1 MIENS
6 SSSAETPQAEV
17 PYGQVLFWWN
27 NLVYLIQE
35 QFWILVAVAATIFV
49 LDYAVYHTAAR
60 VYVSKGTFI
69 VDQSP
74 FQFTGNQNSADDSRM
89 LLQSIISSVQSED
102 MREIVAER
110 LNVPAKNVS
119 IIGLDAKVQKL
130 KTTDTVNIDA
140 TADKGGRTAVVEAD
154 ASDPQF
160 AARASN
166 AVLDELSGLNRLTA
180 RIDGMNEQI
189 KVVQAKVGKYAD
201 AVSGFESDRVALEQ
215 KMLGLKQHLAAGGS
229 LESSPAFADDPGL
242 LELVKKRIDADAAYH
257 AQAQVSVRG
266 DQLTALKGQQDNVNH
281 QINSYL
287 HDREIGLNSAYY
299 EAEAKV
305 KALQASLKEQT
316 DLLNDLG
323 SQKATL
329 IKAIGDFKLR
339 RELGIF
345 NDKAPE
351 NEAGVIVI
359 LDRARPAL
367 KPSRPNLI
375 LYGAIGCFLILV
387 LAPSLMFLRHNLDQ
401 RIRSPLQ
408 IEWSAG
414 VHCLA
419 VLSKPP
425 KRSGNKENPH
435 QFEGETFAGLTFL
448 RNQLLRQ
455 SIIANQNQIVVFTD
469 LGKSQ
474 SSEWVAHLGWLMAQ
488 ADKPT
493 LLIDL
498 DFQHPSLSRTL
509 NVPEGPGLYEW
520 VKSSS
525 SLSNFVSRTGEPNLG
540 LLQPGKH
547 SSDLDIFL
555 SRRPLAPQL
564 TELSRDWPFIFVYAP
579 PLVKAPNLLLATPPD
594 CPVIALVHYNQ
605 AKLSD
610 LREEITQCDAY
621 HFRFAGVV
629 LHHYPLIGSYRNKS
643 RIGSH
648 RYIYDLKNSAVQA

>member
-1 MIENS
+1 M
-6 SSSAETPQAEV
+6 

-27 NLVYLIQE
+27 NLVYLVQE
-35 QFWILVAVAATIFV
+35 QIWILIAVAAVVFA

-60 VYVSKGTFI
+60 VYVSKGAFI

-74 FQFTGNQNSADDSRM
+74 FQFTGNQNSADDGRM

-110 LNVPAKNVS
+110 LNVPPVNVS
-119 IIGLDAKVQKL
+119 IIGFDAKVQKL
-130 KTTDTVNIDA
+130 KRTDTVNINA
-140 TADKGGRTAVVEAD
+140 TSEKTGRVAVVEAD
-154 ASDPQF
+154 ASDPEF

-166 AVLDELSGLNRLTA
+166 AVLDELSGLNRLA
-180 RIDGMNEQI
+180 GRINSMNEQI
-189 KVVQAKVGKYAD
+189 QVVRAKVAKYAD

-215 KMLGLKQHLAAGGS
+215 KLLGLKQHLAAGGS

-266 DQLTALKGQQDNVNH
+266 DQLTALKGQEDNVEH

-287 HDREIGLNSAYY
+287 RDRQIGLNSGFH
-299 EAEAKV
+299 EAEEKV
-305 KALQASLKEQT
+305 TSLQSSLKEQT

-323 SQKATL
+323 NQKTTL
-329 IKAIGDFKLR
+329 VKAIGDFKLR
-339 RELGIF
+339 RQLGVF
-345 NDKAPE
+345 NDKTPE

-367 KPSRPNLI
+367 RPSRPNLL
-375 LYGAIGCFLILV
+375 LYLAIGFSICLV

-414 VHCLA
+414 VPCLA
-419 VLSKPP
+419 VLAKPP
-425 KRSGNKENPH
+425 KRSGSGNKGGAG
-435 QFEGETFAGLTFL
+435 QFEGETYAGLTFL

-455 SIIANQNQIVVFTD
+455 SVIANQNQITVFTD

-474 SSEWVAHLGWLMAQ
+474 SSDWVAHLGWLMAQ

-493 LLIDL
+493 LLVDL
-498 DFQHPSLSRTL
+498 DFQNPSLSQQL

-520 VKSSS
+520 VTSSS
-525 SLSNFVSRTGEPNLG
+525 SLSNFVSHTSSPNLG
-540 LLQPGKH
+540 LIQPGKP
-547 SSDLDIFL
+547 SADLDVLL
-555 SRRPLAPQL
+555 SRRPLASQL
-564 TELSRDWPFIFVYAP
+564 TELSKKWPFIFIYAP
-579 PLVKAPNLLLATPPD
+579 ALVKAPNLLLATPHD
-594 CPVIALVHYNQ
+594 CPVVALVHYNQ

-610 LREEITQCDAY
+610 LREEIAQCDSY
-621 HFRFAGVV
+621 RFRFAGVV
-629 LHHYPLIGSYRNKS
+629 LHHYPLMGSYRNKA
-643 RIGSH
+643 RLGSH
-648 RYIYDLKNSAVQA
+648 RYIYDLKNSAAQA